1 MRPGKLMKD
10 SRLSVIDC
18 KMHVSRMRTKRLFQ
32 GARTLSFIVIRSPI
46 YDLFNQNPFLAF

>member
-1 MRPGKLMKD
+1 MRD